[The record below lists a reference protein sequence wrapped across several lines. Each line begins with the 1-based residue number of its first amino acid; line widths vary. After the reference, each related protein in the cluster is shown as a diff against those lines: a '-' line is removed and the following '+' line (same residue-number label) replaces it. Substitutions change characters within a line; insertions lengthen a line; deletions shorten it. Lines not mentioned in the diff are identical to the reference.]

1 MSAAFII
8 DCSLAMTWL
17 FKDEA
22 TAATTELLQRLETET
37 ALVPALWHL
46 EVTNVLAV
54 AERSARITPQESD
67 AFLDDLAKLD
77 IEVDQQAERRAF
89 GHLLPLC
96 RRHQLSSYDAAY
108 LDLAIRRKL
117 PLGTLDEPL
126 RKAAK
131 KLRLKLL
138 GK

>member
-8 DCSLAMTWL
+8 DCSLTMTWL
-17 FKDEA
+17 FQDEA
-22 TAATTELLQRLETET
+22 TTATTELLERLATET
-37 ALVPALWHL
+37 ALVPGLWHL

-54 AERSARITPQESD
+54 AERAGRIRPKESD
-67 AFLDDLAKLD
+67 AFLDDLAGLD
-77 IEVDQQAERRAF
+77 IEMDQQAEARAF

-96 RRHQLSSYDAAY
+96 RKHQLSSYDATY
-108 LDLAIRRKL
+108 LDLALRRKL

-131 KLRLKLL
+131 KLRVKLL